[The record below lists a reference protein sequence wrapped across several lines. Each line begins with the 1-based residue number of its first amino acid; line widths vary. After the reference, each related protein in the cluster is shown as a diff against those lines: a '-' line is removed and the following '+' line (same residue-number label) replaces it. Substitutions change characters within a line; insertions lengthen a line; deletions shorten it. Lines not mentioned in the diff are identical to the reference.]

1 MAQTSEAKAILRNLH
16 ALQQRRYV
24 GDMNASD
31 TLVDF
36 ADAVKRA
43 RLTARQSEALQLV
56 YVEDLTQKVAGE
68 RMGVDRITLKE
79 HADTAVEA
87 IESIYETWAWLS
99 GELSSEDYTENESG
113 ATI

>member
-1 MAQTSEAKAILRNLH
+1 MTQTSTAKAILRNYH

-24 GDMNASD
+24 GDMDACD

-36 ADAVKRA
+36 DRAVKRA
-43 RLTARQSEALQLV
+43 RLTARQSEAIRLV

-87 IESIYETWAWLS
+87 IESIYETWAWVS
-99 GELSSEDYTENESG
+99 GDLTSEDFMEAE
-113 ATI
+113 AIA